1 MAIKKLKPNKAPGAD
16 NITVE
21 MIQAAAGQTS
31 IDCVMKYKM
40 KITDQKIRANFTYT
54 QEMR

>member
-1 MAIKKLKPNKAPGAD
+1 MAIKKIKPNKAPGAD

-21 MIQAAAGQTS
+21 MIQAAGQTS

-54 QEMR
+54 QERR